1 MAAAR
6 RSPLD
11 IVVAVSPF
19 IASLNGG
26 HDPAS
31 TLSNDTDIVHLAL
44 LLENLEA
51 TFYNT
56 NAPKFFG
63 TPGQG

>member
-1 MAAAR
+1 
-6 RSPLD
+6 
-11 IVVAVSPF
+11 VVAVSPF
-19 IASLNGG
+19 IASLNSGP
-26 HDPAS
+26 DPAS
-31 TLSNDTDIVHLAL
+31 TLSNDTDILHLAL

-56 NAPKFFG
+56 NVPKFFG